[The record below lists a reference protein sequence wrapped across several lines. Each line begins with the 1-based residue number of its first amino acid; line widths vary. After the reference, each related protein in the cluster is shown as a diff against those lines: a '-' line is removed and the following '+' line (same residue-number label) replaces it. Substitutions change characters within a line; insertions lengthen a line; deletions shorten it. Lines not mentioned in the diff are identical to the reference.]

1 MRGPLPIAFG
11 LVIAVLGVAIVV
23 QTLAAGH
30 SVAAGRLILGV
41 LFIAAGVLRIVL
53 ERTRSRR

>member
-1 MRGPLPIAFG
+1 VRGPLPIAFG

-23 QTLAAGH
+23 QTLATGH

-53 ERTRSRR
+53 ERTRDRR